1 MDMKWV
7 VEENLNEEA
16 VSALAAKLHVP
27 HIIAQILSRRGI
39 NDEEGAYKFFNPALD
54 QLYDPF
60 LLKDMDKAVDRLRRA
75 VLSNEKIL
83 IYGDYDVDGITS
95 VSFLYLLLKE
105 VGANISYYIPDRQI
119 EGYGLS
125 EQGIAVAREQNAEL
139 IVTVDCGI
147 TGHQEVE
154 HALAEGIDVIITDHH
169 EPSLTMPNAS
179 AVVDPKRR
187 DCSYPFKQLAGVGV
201 AYKLAQG
208 LLIRLGIDASILEN
222 YIELVAIGTSA
233 DIVPLVDEN
242 RVFVN
247 AGLSMLN
254 NSENV
259 GIKALI
265 RAAGLNGREIGT
277 GQIVF
282 IIAPRINAVGRMGDA
297 QRAVELLTTD
307 DETRAG
313 EIAGVLERENQHRK
327 DVDEEA
333 FNAAIVQAEE
343 LYRDKMPSSIVLYKE
358 GWHTG
363 VIGIVASRMVER
375 YYRPTVLISIEDGVG
390 KGSARSIPGFDL
402 YESLKQCEDLFLGF
416 GGHKYAAG
424 LSIKEENIPELVR
437 RFEEITAQQLTPELL
452 APKLNIESELRFNV
466 IDDKFVKLL
475 KRFAPFGPQNMRP
488 IFMSRNLQVVG
499 SPGIVGKNHL
509 KFKVR
514 QDNKTFDVIAFNMG
528 DLLYRLT
535 PGETGLDLVYVIE
548 ENVYM
553 GRRSIQLRA
562 KDLR

>member
-1 MDMKWV
+1 
-7 VEENLNEEA
+7 
-16 VSALAAKLHVP
+16 
-27 HIIAQILSRRGI
+27 
-39 NDEEGAYKFFNPALD
+39 
-54 QLYDPF
+54 
-60 LLKDMDKAVDRLRRA
+60 
-75 VLSNEKIL
+75 
-83 IYGDYDVDGITS
+83 
-95 VSFLYLLLKE
+95 
-105 VGANISYYIPDRQI
+105 
-119 EGYGLS
+119 
-125 EQGIAVAREQNAEL
+125 
-139 IVTVDCGI
+139 
-147 TGHQEVE
+147 
-154 HALAEGIDVIITDHH
+154 
-169 EPSLTMPNAS
+169 
-179 AVVDPKRR
+179 
-187 DCSYPFKQLAGVGV
+187 
-201 AYKLAQG
+201 
-208 LLIRLGIDASILEN
+208 
-222 YIELVAIGTSA
+222 
-233 DIVPLVDEN
+233 
-242 RVFVN
+242 
-247 AGLSMLN
+247 
-254 NSENV
+254 
-259 GIKALI
+259 
-265 RAAGLNGREIGT
+265 
-277 GQIVF
+277 
-282 IIAPRINAVGRMGDA
+282 
-297 QRAVELLTTD
+297 
-307 DETRAG
+307 
-313 EIAGVLERENQHRK
+313 
-327 DVDEEA
+327 
-333 FNAAIVQAEE
+333 
-343 LYRDKMPSSIVLYKE
+343 MPSSIVLYKE